1 MAGLS
6 LDQMQQKARA
16 AERAAQEV
24 RDGMVV
30 GLGSGSTA
38 SLVVSSLGKRVHE
51 GLHFVGVA
59 TSEATARQA
68 AALGIPLRTLDEE
81 PFLDIDI
88 DIDGADEVD
97 PAGDMIKGL
106 GGALLREKMVAT
118 SARRLLI
125 VVDESKEVARLG
137 QRTPVPVEVVRFAWR
152 RTAMALRELGAEPV
166 VRGGEDK
173 PFVTDGGGLILDCR
187 FPVPSD
193 LARLAQNIKATLG
206 VIEHGLF
213 LGMRPTVFVGCAD
226 GAVRVRSST
235 VG

>member
-1 MAGLS
+1 MT
-6 LDQMQQKARA
+6 LDQAQQKARA
-16 AERAAQEV
+16 AEQAAQEV

-38 SLVVSSLGKRVHE
+38 ALVVSSLGKRVRN

-81 PFLDIDI
+81 PCLDI

-97 PAGDMIKGL
+97 PSGDMIKGL
-106 GGALLREKMVAT
+106 GGALLREKMVAA
-118 SARRLLI
+118 SARRLVI
-125 VVDESKEVARLG
+125 VVDESKEVAHLG

-152 RTAMALRELGAEPV
+152 RTATALRGLGAEPV

-187 FPVPSD
+187 FPAAADWV
-193 LARLAQNIKATLG
+193 RLAQNIKATLG
-206 VIEHGLF
+206 VVDHGLF

-226 GAVRVRSST
+226 GGVRVRSTT
-235 VG
+235 VD